1 MTDDRTTPTRRVRLI
16 KVAGLVLA
24 MSALA
29 MFGAAAPASAD
40 NAPPL
45 ACGSTQPGPCSETA
59 HFTSEQM
66 FVTPLTP
73 PTSPSNCPAFLLSD
87 IPLLNF
93 TGHGVEHTTV
103 NKAQDAWF
111 TSTFAGTGTI
121 TLYPPSSLA
130 NIVMDDQGNI
140 VSADIVGPADAV
152 LTGHLTNWFG
162 GSFNNK
168 NAVLHDTINFS
179 GTDQSGAAM
188 QIHAV
193 DHTSWNA
200 TTMPFV
206 DPPSLDF
213 HNATC

>member
-1 MTDDRTTPTRRVRLI
+1 MSDDRSTRTGRARLI
-16 KVAGLVLA
+16 KLAGVTLTL
-24 MSALA
+24 SALA
-29 MFGAAAPASAD
+29 LFGAAAPASAD

-59 HFTSEQM
+59 HFTNEQQ
-66 FVTPLTP
+66 FVTPLTA
-73 PTSPSNCPAFLLSD
+73 PTKPTNCPAFALAD
-87 IPLLNF
+87 IPMLDF
-93 TGHGVEHTTV
+93 TGNGVEHTTV
-103 NKAQDAWF
+103 NNAQDAWF
-111 TSTFAGTGTI
+111 TSTFNGTGTI
-121 TLYPPSSLA
+121 TFYPMSSLA
-130 NIVMDDQGNI
+130 NIVVDSQGNI
-140 VSADIVGPADAV
+140 TADIVGPADAV

-168 NAVLHDTINFS
+168 SAVVHDTINFT
-179 GTDQSGAAM
+179 GTDASGAAM

-206 DPPSLDF
+206 GPPSNDF